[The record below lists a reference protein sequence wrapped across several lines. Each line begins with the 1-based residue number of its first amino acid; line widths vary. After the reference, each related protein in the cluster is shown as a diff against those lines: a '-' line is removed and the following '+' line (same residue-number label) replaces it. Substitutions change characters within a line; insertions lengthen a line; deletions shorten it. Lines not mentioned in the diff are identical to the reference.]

1 MIPPDAI
8 PWIIFA
14 ALTIFF
20 SITAPFMW
28 GPWLVRKLAG
38 VPAPIKGGLPGS
50 AVIESI
56 AETGI
61 TVTMPSVGP
70 DAPGYKLALLVTPAA
85 GGAPYRTEVK
95 ALVPRI
101 FIPMIVPGAIIA
113 VIIDPEDS
121 RIVAPDWENLGSP
134 SIGAGQGGRAD
145 DRRVRPGL
153 RLERQTRHEPGC
165 CAGRCG
171 LLGRLSRRSRAARHS
186 CSRPGRTA
194 RPRSPRRCRSARP
207 RGRST
212 RRSIR
217 RFATTRCGYSPLRFS
232 SPGTRPFPAVFG
244 HRVPLDKLATVAPG
258 VRLSVAVDEAN
269 KHNEVAIDW
278 TKSPLA

>member
-14 ALTIFF
+14 IVTIIF
-20 SITAPFMW
+20 SVTAPFMW
-28 GPWLVRKLAG
+28 GPWLIRKMAG

-70 DAPGYKLALLVTPAA
+70 DAPDYKLALMVTPAA

-101 FIPMIVPGAIIA
+101 FIPMIVPGATIA
-113 VIIDPEDS
+113 VIIDPKDS
-121 RIVAPDWENLGSP
+121 RKVAPDWENLNSP
-134 SIGAGQGGRAD
+134 SVDVAAGLRAEIAGLGLDFDASGMPDMNQIAALAGAFNSGTLPTESGSAAQLLATGTHGTATITSAMPLGKTAGQVNPSAD
-145 DRRVRPGL
+145 PAVRNDPMWMFTVEVQL
-153 RLERQTRHEPGC
+153 
-165 CAGRCG
+165 AGQ
-171 LLGRLSRRSRAARHS
+171 A
-186 CSRPGRTA
+186 
-194 RPRSPRRCRSARP
+194 
-207 RGRST
+207 
-212 RRSIR
+212 
-217 RFATTRCGYSPLRFS
+217 
-232 SPGTRPFPAVFG
+232 PFPAVFG
-244 HRVPLDKLATVAPG
+244 HRVPLDKLALVAPG
-258 VRLSVAVDEAN
+258 VRVAVAVNEAD

>member
-1 MIPPDAI
+1 VIPPDAI

-101 FIPMIVPGAIIA
+101 FIPMVVPGARIA
-113 VIIDPEDS
+113 VIIDPRDPQT
-121 RIVAPDWENLGSP
+121 VAPDWENLNSP
-134 SIGAGQGGRAD
+134 SVGVASGGHAEIGGFGLDFDASGMPDMNQIAALAGAFISGNLPTESGSAAHLIATGTHGTATITSAMPLGKTAGQVNPAAD
-145 DRRVRPGL
+145 PAVRNDPMWVFT
-153 RLERQTRHEPGC
+153 LEVEL
-165 CAGRCG
+165 AGQ
-171 LLGRLSRRSRAARHS
+171 A
-186 CSRPGRTA
+186 
-194 RPRSPRRCRSARP
+194 
-207 RGRST
+207 
-212 RRSIR
+212 
-217 RFATTRCGYSPLRFS
+217 
-232 SPGTRPFPAVFG
+232 PFPAVFG

-258 VRLSVAVDEAN
+258 VRVSVAVNEAD